1 MEILKNPEK
10 VALDKITYLDF
21 ICSDEK
27 CVSMDSEIANLCNFK
42 FFEAPKNVA
51 KQLDGLLFFGLKTI
65 EQLKKSLIENEHEIM
80 RRAADVTAQIDTS
93 SKPMLVSRGISIFY
107 LSQVLAAKSKD
118 PEVIDAFFAARGIA
132 GTKFKEYLLQFAR

>member
-1 MEILKNPEK
+1 
-10 VALDKITYLDF
+10 
-21 ICSDEK
+21 
-27 CVSMDSEIANLCNFK
+27 
-42 FFEAPKNVA
+42 
-51 KQLDGLLFFGLKTI
+51 
-65 EQLKKSLIENEHEIM
+65 M